1 MPVRAGVVVPVHG
14 WAPFL
19 AEALDSVLAQDPAPA
34 SVVVVDDRSPQP
46 LRLHPDHAPRCTVV
60 RRERRGGVAAARATG
75 EAALGA
81 DMELVA
87 HCDADDAWQPGKL
100 AAQLDALRAQPGVAA
115 CFGSAEVVGADGRP
129 TGERWHDVPAGMF
142 GLPALYE
149 RNPIPVSSALMRRDA
164 LWAAGGYGGRFPDF
178 AEDWDLWLRLARR
191 GETLLCVP
199 QARIRYRRQAGG
211 MTADVAALA
220 AAQLRLHTVH
230 GDLVDASTRRRA
242 LLRDR
247 RALVGDRVRQAV
259 RRAL

>member
-1 MPVRAGVVVPVHG
+1 VRAGVVVPVHG

-19 AEALDSVLAQDPAPA
+19 AEALDSVLAQEPVPGA
-34 SVVVVDDRSPQP
+34 VVVVDDGSREPV
-46 LRLHPDHAPRCTVV
+46 RLHPDHAARCTLV

-75 EAALGA
+75 EAALP
-81 DMELVA
+81 DDIELVA
-87 HCDADDAWQPGKL
+87 HCDADDAWRPGKL
-100 AAQLDALRAQPGVAA
+100 AAQLEALAA
-115 CFGSAEVVGADGRP
+115 RPHAAVCFGSSEVVGADGRP
-129 TGERWHDVPAGMF
+129 TGERWDDVAPGPF

-149 RNPIPVSSALMRRDA
+149 RNPIPVSSALVRRDA
-164 LWAAGGYGGRFPDF
+164 LRAVGGYGGRFPDF

-199 QARIRYRRQAGG
+199 RARIRYRRQPGG
-211 MTADVAALA
+211 MTTDVAALA
-220 AAQLRLHTVH
+220 RAQLRLHAVH

-247 RALVGDRVRQAV
+247 GALVRDRVRQAV